1 MSASAFWETPCDVL
15 IPAALENQITE
26 HNASRIR
33 AKLIVEAANGPT
45 TTAADDLLAQMGVIV
60 VPDVLANAGGVI
72 VSYFEWVQDF
82 ASYFWTV
89 EEVNQRLE
97 HIMLGAF
104 DAIWRLAKEKGIS
117 LRTATFVIAC
127 ERILRARQLRGLYP

>member
-1 MSASAFWETPCDVL
+1 
-15 IPAALENQITE
+15 
-26 HNASRIR
+26 
-33 AKLIVEAANGPT
+33 
-45 TTAADDLLAQMGVIV
+45 MGVTI
-60 VPDVLANAGGVI
+60 VPDVVANAGGVI

-82 ASYFWTV
+82 ASYFWT
-89 EEVNQRLE
+89 EDEVNQRLE

-104 DAIWRLAKEKGIS
+104 DAIWRLAQERGIS

>member
-1 MSASAFWETPCDVL
+1 M
-15 IPAALENQITE
+15 
-26 HNASRIR
+26 RIQ
-33 AKLIVEAANGPT
+33 AKVIVEGANGPT
-45 TTAADDLLAQMGVIV
+45 TTGADDLLEDMGVTI
-60 VPDVLANAGGVI
+60 VPDVVANAGGVI

-82 ASYFWTV
+82 ASYFWT
-89 EEVNQRLE
+89 EDEVNQRLE

-104 DAIWRLAKEKGIS
+104 DAIWRLAQERGIS